1 MQNFLLYM
9 ILFCACTSTYASSY
23 EELLENKKLVTIANE
38 MDGRSTGFI
47 TLRSSNMDHITNQDL
62 KKLPSWII
70 YNQIKDY
77 DDMPGSLNK
86 NRLFNDSSLK
96 YLPELNRLYEI
107 KKFDPNTIMIRNI
120 DVNSVRILII
130 NNDGRTG
137 HDWLVHCSK
146 DKMTDKK
153 SCVIYQNNLQILD
166 QNNTTYLRLGSSNS
180 KTKLLFRVDQNQYK
194 ETNNY
199 FSNSLALQFIEQMKK
214 GDQLHTRF
222 QQGLY
227 KIDNTYS
234 LKGFTKADQIKT
246 MLKAKIK

>member
-1 MQNFLLYM
+1 
-9 ILFCACTSTYASSY
+9 
-23 EELLENKKLVTIANE
+23 
-38 MDGRSTGFI
+38 
-47 TLRSSNMDHITNQDL
+47 
-62 KKLPSWII
+62 
-70 YNQIKDY
+70 
-77 DDMPGSLNK
+77 
-86 NRLFNDSSLK
+86 
-96 YLPELNRLYEI
+96 
-107 KKFDPNTIMIRNI
+107 MIRNI

-137 HDWLVHCSK
+137 HDWLVYCSK

-153 SCVIYQNNLQILD
+153 SCVISQNKLQILD
-166 QNNTTYLRLGSSNS
+166 QNNTTYLRLGNSNS
-180 KTKLLFRVDQNQYK
+180 KNKLLFRVDQNQYK

-199 FSNSLALQFIEQMKK
+199 FSNSLALHFIEQMKK

-227 KIDNTYS
+227 EIDNTYS